1 MPARLVSVRRRA
13 DGHLPGVVARYLL
26 GGDLSGLARRAL
38 AAPVLLP
45 RRPTAADR
53 LEARVREAEGVEGR
67 ARAACSVHG
76 ADLVAAWAHAWPG
89 TRPWGWWKFDA
100 REVRRVVGARNLLN
114 GTPLSLA
121 EARAYADA
129 RPAHVWYFGA
139 VTGHDGDGTAVAFET
154 EHAYL
159 VRHVLL
165 LPDEAAFH
173 ADALATPPPWDAM
186 RRHLDGRAV
195 VAAALLGY
203 PDALGEVAERIGLD
217 LSDFAE
223 HVADVLGARDA
234 DAPTPPGTSSSG
246 TT

>member
-1 MPARLVSVRRRA
+1 MA
-13 DGHLPGVVARYLL
+13 
-26 GGDLSGLARRAL
+26 
-38 AAPVLLP
+38 
-45 RRPTAADR
+45 
-53 LEARVREAEGVEGR
+53 
-67 ARAACSVHG
+67 
-76 ADLVAAWAHAWPG
+76 G

-100 REVRRVVGARNLLN
+100 REVRRVVGARNCS
-114 GTPLSLA
+114 P
-121 EARAYADA
+121 A
-129 RPAHVWYFGA
+129 RPCHSPRPAPTPPPAPHVWYFGA
-139 VTGHDGDGTAVAFET
+139 VTGHGGDRTAVEFET

-203 PDALGEVAERIGLD
+203 PDALGEVAERIRLD
-217 LSDFAE
+217 LCRG
-223 HVADVLGARDA
+223 HVTDVLGARDA
-234 DAPTPPGTSSSG
+234 DAPPASTSGG